1 MADSTLAALG
11 AHTPAVDADSFYVE
25 NGGVAKKIA
34 ASVIKT
40 YASASPTLVTPNIG
54 VPSAGDIS
62 ACTGGPTLTSATL
75 VTPALGTPASGVL
88 TNCTGGPTLTSATL
102 ITPALGTP
110 ASGVLDN
117 CTGGPTLTSPTFVT
131 PALGTPASGVATNL
145 TGAPAFALTNMT
157 GTLTSPTLVTPA
169 LGTPASG
176 VLTNCTGA
184 PVLTSAT
191 LITPAL
197 GTPASG
203 DISACTS
210 TNMALVT
217 PDLGVPTAIDITAAT
232 GTVTSLT
239 LVTPALGVVASGDI
253 SACTGNPLLTLARRS
268 VEAAITA
275 DVGSIQ
281 GGSPITKDVNQ
292 ISVCANAG
300 DSITLPTAAAG
311 LMVTIINNGAQAC
324 DVFPAASDD
333 CGAGANTAVS
343 LAAAANITYQAFDA
357 TTWFAMS

>member
-1 MADSTLAALG
+1 MADSKLADLNGGVAQVSG
-11 AHTPAVDADSFYVE
+11 TTADADIMYIE
-25 NGGVAKKIA
+25 DGGVAKKVA
-34 ASVIKT
+34 ASTLKT
-40 YASASPTLVTPNIG
+40 YVSASPTLVTPDLG
-54 VPSAGDIS
+54 VPSA
-62 ACTGGPTLTSATL
+62 
-75 VTPALGTPASGVL
+75 
-88 TNCTGGPTLTSATL
+88 
-102 ITPALGTP
+102 
-110 ASGVLDN
+110 
-117 CTGGPTLTSPTFVT
+117 
-131 PALGTPASGVATNL
+131 
-145 TGAPAFALTNMT
+145 
-157 GTLTSPTLVTPA
+157 
-169 LGTPASG
+169 
-176 VLTNCTGA
+176 
-184 PVLTSAT
+184 
-191 LITPAL
+191 
-197 GTPASG
+197 G

-268 VEAAITA
+268 VEAGITA
-275 DVGSIQ
+275 DVGSVQ